1 MSVLKAETIK
11 KYDKYSVAELKKK
24 AQVVFNKWIRERD
37 KDMPCIN
44 CGKQTKLQA
53 GHFYPAGS
61 YNALRFDEDN
71 VHGECLHC
79 NYFNS
84 QSHSYGYAVNL
95 PERIGVERMEA
106 LRLRAVKKAFN
117 WDRFSLVNVIEKYK
131 L

>member
-1 MSVLKAETIK
+1 MNRMTSETIK
-11 KYDKYSVAELKKK
+11 KYDKYSVAQLKAK

-37 KDMPCIN
+37 KCMPCIN

-95 PERIGVERMEA
+95 PDRIGVDRMEA
-106 LRLRAVKKAFN
+106 LKRRAVKRAFK
-117 WDRFSLVNVIEKYK
+117 WDRFSLIAIIEKYK

>member
-1 MSVLKAETIK
+1 MNRMTSETIK
-11 KYDKYSVAELKKK
+11 KYDKYSVAQLKAK

-37 KDMPCIN
+37 KCMPCIN

-95 PERIGVERMEA
+95 PDRIGVDRMEA
-106 LRLRAVKKAFN
+106 LKRRAVKRAFK
-117 WDRFSLVNVIEKYK
+117 WDRFSLISIIEKYK